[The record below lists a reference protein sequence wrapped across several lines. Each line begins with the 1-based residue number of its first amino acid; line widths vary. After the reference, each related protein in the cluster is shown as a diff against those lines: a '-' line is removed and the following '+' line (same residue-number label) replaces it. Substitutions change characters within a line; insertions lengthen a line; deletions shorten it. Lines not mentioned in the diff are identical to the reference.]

1 MPRLEVELSVRWV
14 GMKFTYLPKPK
25 DEPIAALEAEGHEH
39 VALED
44 NPDLVLFRG
53 GPDDF
58 PDELPESVKVVQIVY
73 AGVEALLENG
83 TLEKHAANGV
93 RFANAGG
100 LYDDTVAESAL
111 ALLLAV
117 EHRIKAVD
125 REWNNLQLFE
135 EKQYLFDD
143 KKLALI
149 GAGGIGKTLI
159 RFLEPF
165 GMDIT
170 AVNRSGNEVEG
181 ANRTVKMEDAENV
194 WAENDYFVLLTPL
207 TEETRHMVDADTLA
221 KMKKTAVV
229 INVGRGPLINT
240 GDLTDALHNST
251 IRGAGLDVTEP
262 EPLPADHPL
271 WELDNCVITP
281 HVANI
286 PRYMKRRIGALTQK
300 NWGLF
305 ESGEVMATEVDVE
318 AGY

>member
-1 MPRLEVELSVRWV
+1 
-14 GMKFTYLPKPK
+14 MKFAFLPKPW
-25 DEPIAALEAEGHEH
+25 DQPIEELEAEGHEF
-39 VALED
+39 VSLEE
-44 NPDLVLFRG
+44 NPEVVLFRG

-58 PDELPESVKVVQIVY
+58 PDSLPDSVKMVQIVY

-125 REWNNLQLFE
+125 REWNNQQLFK
-135 EKQYLFDD
+135 EKQYIFDE

-181 ANRTVKMEDAENV
+181 ADRTVKMEDAADI
-194 WAENDYFVLLTPL
+194 WADNDYFVLLTPL
-207 TEETRHMVDADTLA
+207 TDETRHMVDADTLA
-221 KMKKTAVV
+221 KMKETAVV
-229 INVGRGPLINT
+229 INVGRGPLV
-240 GDLTDALHNST
+240 DTDALTAALKDGT

-262 EPLPADHPL
+262 EPLPADHEL
-271 WELDNCVITP
+271 WGLDNCVITP

-286 PRYMKRRIGALTQK
+286 PRYMQQRIGALTLK
-300 NWGLF
+300 NWSLF
-305 ESGEVMATEVDVE
+305 EAGEDMATEVDVE

>member
-1 MPRLEVELSVRWV
+1 
-14 GMKFTYLPKPK
+14 MKFAFLPKPW
-25 DEPIAALEAEGHEH
+25 DQPVEELEAQGHEC
-39 VALED
+39 VQLEE
-44 NPDLVLFRG
+44 NPDLLIFRG
-53 GPDDF
+53 GPEDF

-83 TLEKHAANGV
+83 TLEKHAENGV

-100 LYDDTVAESAL
+100 LYDDTVAESTL

-117 EHRIKAVD
+117 EHRLKAVD
-125 REWNNLQLFE
+125 REWNNLQLFG
-135 EKQYLFDD
+135 EKQYLFDN

-170 AVNRSGNEVEG
+170 AVNRSGNPVDG
-181 ANRTVKMEDAENV
+181 ANRTIAMRDAEDV

-207 TEETRHMVDADTLA
+207 TEETRHTVNADTLA
-221 KMKKTAVV
+221 RMPRSAVV
-229 INVGRGPLINT
+229 INVGRGPLVDT
-240 GDLTDALHNST
+240 QALTQALVDGT

-262 EPLPADHPL
+262 EPLPADHTL
-271 WELDNCVITP
+271 WDLDNCVITP
-281 HVANI
+281 HTANI

-300 NWGLF
+300 NWELF
-305 ESGEVMATEVDVE
+305 EAGETMSTEVDVK

>member
-1 MPRLEVELSVRWV
+1 
-14 GMKFTYLPKPK
+14 MKFAYLPKPK
-25 DEPIAALEAEGHEH
+25 DEPIAALEAEGHTH

-44 NPDLVLFRG
+44 NPDMIIFGG

-58 PDELPESVKVVQIVY
+58 PDELPESVKVVQIQY
-73 AGVEALLENG
+73 AGVENLQDVFAKYAG
-83 TLEKHAANGV
+83 SGV

-117 EHRIKAVD
+117 EHRLKAVSA
-125 REWNNLQLFE
+125 EWNNTQLFK

-170 AVNRSGNEVEG
+170 AVNRSGNPVEG
-181 ANRTVKMEDAENV
+181 ADRTVTLSDDV
-194 WAENDYFVLLTPL
+194 WAEHDYFVLLTPL
-207 TEETRHMVDADTLA
+207 TDETRHMVNAETIG
-221 KMKKTAVV
+221 KMQDSAVIV
-229 INVGRGPLINT
+229 NVGRGPLVDT
-240 GDLTDALHNST
+240 QALTQALADGT
-251 IRGAGLDVTEP
+251 LRGAGLDVTEP
-262 EPLPADHPL
+262 EPLPADHEL
-271 WELDNCVITP
+271 WGLDNCVITP

-286 PRYMKRRIGALTQK
+286 PRFMERRIGGLAAK
-300 NWGLF
+300 NWELYAA
-305 ESGEVMATEVDVE
+305 GEKMVTEVDVD